1 MTMLESTKAKLK
13 RWHDQKN
20 LRKEFKVGESILLY
34 NSRLKLFLG
43 KLKSRCS
50 GPYTIILVT
59 PFRAVT
65 LKTNSGKE
73 FKVNG

>member
-13 RWHDQKN
+13 RWHDQKI

-34 NSRLKLFLG
+34 KSRLKLFLG

-50 GPYTIILVT
+50 DPYKIILVT

-65 LKTNSGKE
+65 LKTNSRKE